1 MKTWFVASSLL
12 GLCLKSGAA
21 PLPPEVPER
30 TLSMDAAVLEDIKV
44 EGLVQAWK
52 LRKVCIDGQAYL
64 LVLGAAQTPVSIA
77 PAFKDGKPQQCQ
89 AKAPK

>member
-1 MKTWFVASSLL
+1 MKTWFVVSSLL

-30 TLSMDAAVLEDIKV
+30 TLPMDAVVLEDIKV

-64 LVLGAAQTPVSIA
+64 LVLGTTQTPVSIA

-89 AKAPK
+89 ARPLK